1 MNNEQKYDG
10 IIDRPHH
17 ISKRHPQLGNDSYA
31 AQFSP
36 FAALTGYDRIV
47 AETARL
53 TDERVELGETDM
65 EILSAKLQILS
76 DRFKEQPEI
85 TVTYFKPD
93 EKKAGGAY
101 LQKTAQLKRVD
112 DVGRL
117 LHFTDGSNL
126 PIDDI
131 TDLQGEI
138 FRVLESVEYE
148 S

>member
-1 MNNEQKYDG
+1 MGKESKYEK
-10 IIDRPHH
+10 IIDQQHH
-17 ISKRHPQLGNDSYA
+17 ISEWHQKLSKASYA

-36 FAALTGYDRIV
+36 FAALTGYDGIV

-53 TDERVELGETDM
+53 TEERVELGETDM
-65 EILSAKLQILS
+65 AILSSKLQILN
-76 DRFKEQPEI
+76 DRFKEQPEV

-93 EKKAGGAY
+93 DKKAGGAY
-101 LQKTAQLKRVD
+101 LQKTAHIKRID
-112 DVGRL
+112 DVERL

-138 FRVLESVEYE
+138 FRVMESVEYE

>member
-1 MNNEQKYDG
+1 
-10 IIDRPHH
+10 
-17 ISKRHPQLGNDSYA
+17 
-31 AQFSP
+31 
-36 FAALTGYDRIV
+36 
-47 AETARL
+47 
-53 TDERVELGETDM
+53 M
-65 EILSAKLQILS
+65 EILSAKLQILA
-76 DRFKEQPEI
+76 DRFKEQQEI

-101 LQKTAQLKRVD
+101 LQKTAQLKRID
-112 DVGRL
+112 DVERL

-131 TDLQGEI
+131 TDLKGEI

>member
-1 MNNEQKYDG
+1 MSNESKYEK
-10 IIDRPHH
+10 IIEQQHH
-17 ISKRHPQLGNDSYA
+17 VSKRHPQLSKDSYA

-36 FAALTGYDRIV
+36 FAALTGYDGIV

-85 TVTYFKPD
+85 TITYFKPD
-93 EKKAGGAY
+93 ERKAGGAY
-101 LQKTAQLKRVD
+101 LQKTAQLKRID
-112 DVGRL
+112 DVERL
-117 LHFTDGSNL
+117 IHFTDGSNL

-138 FRVLESVEYE
+138 FSVLESVEYE

>member
-1 MNNEQKYDG
+1 MSNESKYDE

-17 ISKRHPQLGNDSYA
+17 ISRNHAQLSKASYA

-36 FAALTGYDRIV
+36 FAALTGYDGIV

-53 TDERVELGETDM
+53 TEERVELGETDM
-65 EILSAKLQILS
+65 EILSAKLQILAS
-76 DRFKEQPEI
+76 RFKEQPEI
-85 TVTYFKPD
+85 TVSYFKPD
-93 EKKAGGAY
+93 ERKAGGAY
-101 LQKTAQLKRVD
+101 LQKIAQLKRID
-112 DVGRL
+112 DVERL

-131 TDLQGEI
+131 TDIQGEI

>member
-1 MNNEQKYDG
+1 MSGGKYDD
-10 IIDRPHH
+10 IINLPHH
-17 ISKRHPQLGNDSYA
+17 VSERHPQLSKASYA

-36 FAALTGYDRIV
+36 FAALSGYDGIV
-47 AETARL
+47 SESARV

-65 EILSAKLQILS
+65 EILSVKIQILN
-76 DRFKEQPEI
+76 DHIKEQPEI
-85 TVTYFKPD
+85 SLTYFKPD

-101 LQKTAQLKRVD
+101 LQKVACIKRID
-112 DVGRL
+112 DVERII
-117 LHFTDGSNL
+117 HFTDGTNL

>member
-1 MNNEQKYDG
+1 MIDEHKYDG
-10 IIDRPHH
+10 IIDRQHH
-17 ISKRHPQLGNDSYA
+17 ISKRHPQLSKDSYA

-36 FAALTGYDRIV
+36 FAALTGYDGIV

-76 DRFKEQPEI
+76 DHYKEQPEI
-85 TVTYFKPD
+85 TITYFKPD
-93 EKKAGGAY
+93 DKKAGGAY
-101 LQKTAQLKRVD
+101 LKKTTQLKRID
-112 DVGRL
+112 DVERL
-117 LHFTDGSNL
+117 IHFTDGSNL